1 MFQPRQYS
9 DRAPFNVLL
18 VETGQALPVPVK
30 ECLAAGGYQVDVST
44 GYDKALSCAQS
55 RAFDAI
61 VLPAPSGGAD
71 TNSQPFRDLMRAV
84 TVQGMA
90 AMVLGATPNLSELDE
105 YRLVEYASEGA
116 NQQEIS
122 LRLETLL
129 RYHRIVRSMERD
141 LNNMQRLFKQLNI
154 HFNEVDQEMRLAGRL
169 QSDFLPRTPL
179 TFGSIAF
186 HAVNRPATFV
196 SGDIFDVARVD
207 EDHVAFYIADAVGH
221 GMAASLLTMF
231 IKNAVVSKNV
241 TGREYRLLS
250 PSETLAQ
257 LNERLSGQH
266 LPNSQFVTAF
276 YGLVNTRTRQVQYAR
291 AGHPY
296 PLLHSACGQ
305 FTELKSPGGLLGL
318 FPDEEFPTQTLTLE
332 PGEKLI
338 LYSDGLEVAFPP
350 TQDRKDAL
358 AFYRQVIS
366 EIAHL
371 PGEEMVAEM
380 TRRLDAEAGSLNPR
394 DDVSLLILEVSA
406 SQQS

>member
-18 VETGQALPVPVK
+18 VETGRALPAPVR
-30 ECLAAGGYQVDVST
+30 ESLAAGGYHVDVST

-55 RAFDAI
+55 RVFDAI
-61 VLPAPSGGAD
+61 VLPAPAGGAD
-71 TNSQPFRDLMRAV
+71 SNSQPFRDLMRAV

-90 AMVLGATPNLSELDE
+90 AMVLGATPHFSESDE

-122 LRLETLL
+122 LRLETML

-179 TFGSIAF
+179 TYGPIAF

-241 TGREYRLLS
+241 SERNYRLLS

-276 YGLVNTRTRQVQYAR
+276 YGLVNTKTRQVQYAR

-296 PLLHSACGQ
+296 PLLYSPCGQ

-338 LYSDGLEVAFPP
+338 LYSDGLEVAFAPA
-350 TQDRKDAL
+350 QDRKDAL
-358 AFYRQVIS
+358 AYYRQVIS

-371 PGEEMVAEM
+371 SGEDMVAEM
-380 TRRLDAEAGSLNPR
+380 TNRLDVEAGSLNPR
-394 DDVSLLILEVSA
+394 DDISLLILEVSA
-406 SQQS
+406 A